1 MADQDKKRFYWL
13 KLKKDFFKDHRIAVV
28 EAMPNGKDY
37 ILFYLKLLCESTSH
51 EGMLRFSETIPYN
64 EQMLSVITNTNQ
76 DIVKSAV
83 EVFKE
88 LGMMEVLTDGTI
100 YMCEVEKMIGS
111 ETGDAKRKREYRK
124 SISTKWDNVPQ
135 LSEQCPLE
143 KEIEIEKELDKEKE
157 IEIDNDDD
165 FKGIGKWYSQEFG
178 NLFNDFTT
186 LYGNSK
192 LFSVINA
199 MISATIKT
207 GYKPVEADVITL
219 TRHIILNDILDI
231 DAYVYKCFANGCKLG
246 KGEIKWHY

>member
-13 KLKKDFFKDHRIAVV
+13 KLKKDFFKDHRITIV
-28 EAMPNGKDY
+28 ESMPNGKDY

-143 KEIEIEKELDKEKE
+143 KKIEKEKELEIEKD
-157 IEIDNDDD
+157 IDDD
-165 FKGIGKWYSQEFG
+165 KKPSGVGKWYSNEFS
-178 NLFNDFTT
+178 NLFSDFLM
-186 LYGNSK
+186 LYDNK
-192 LFSVINA
+192 DRVYQIIDA
-199 MISATIKT
+199 MIYATCFT

-219 TRHIILNDILDI
+219 TKKLMINENIVDVIPYI
-231 DAYVYKCFANGCKLG
+231 YKCFENECKLE
-246 KGEIKWHY
+246 KGEK